1 MGQVTRHP
9 CAAQPGA
16 AGSPWRTLVAAIV
29 ALAVSGAGAGA
40 AAPDALPAPQTPP
53 AAFTYKGAELCV
65 RCHRS
70 EQSEWCD
77 TATTGAWRH
86 DAHSRAHLALLP
98 ANPRTRAM
106 EEALGITAATTA
118 SCVACHTQPAAEPA
132 PEEAIPEET
141 NRFLHGGISCE
152 TCHGPGSGYFE
163 PHLHANWRF
172 LPAADK
178 ARHGMVDLRDPVLKT
193 ENCLGC
199 HLGDAR
205 TGRVVPHAAYA
216 AGHPPLNAFE
226 VEAASV
232 AMGPHWKRVWEKS
245 ERIQGLAATADY
257 HTEAASTAHR
267 SLIGALVALKRSALV
282 VQQAAETADSTADA
296 RPTGAG
302 SAWPELALYDCQA
315 CHHDLVLPSRR
326 QQVGYGGLVPG
337 RPGLVRWP
345 RRLAEAAFAVA
356 EMPTAAD
363 DIVSPWV
370 AALNGRPFGHPDDLR
385 GPAGAGNA
393 LARVD
398 AAIAA
403 LAAVRRDDSLP
414 ARERQITI
422 ALATAGQR
430 CTDLDSA
437 RPVGWVLSEAIRHAD
452 GWTPAERDLVR
463 ARLDT
468 TLGLGIPGPP
478 PRPDDPTPFWRLSL
492 DAAAAYDPDVA
503 TEAFRL
509 PAARPDAAA
518 SPRSSAAPSPQANPL
533 RPVPG
538 AAIPL
543 ELPATSEPR

>member
-9 CAAQPGA
+9 GTTQRGV
-16 AGSPWRTLVAAIV
+16 AGSPWWPLVAAIV
-29 ALAVSGAGAGA
+29 ALAVSGAIAGGAP
-40 AAPDALPAPQTPP
+40 PDALPAPQTPP
-53 AAFTYKGAELCV
+53 AAFTYKGAELCM

-77 TATTGAWRH
+77 VATSTAWRH
-86 DAHSRAHLALLP
+86 DAHSRAHLALVP

-118 SCVACHTQPAAEPA
+118 SCIACHTHPAAEPA
-132 PEEAIPEET
+132 PEEAIPEES

-172 LPAADK
+172 LAAADK
-178 ARHGMVDLRDPVLKT
+178 ARLGMVDLRDPVRKT

-216 AGHPPLNAFE
+216 AGHPPLGAFE
-226 VEAASV
+226 VEAASA

-245 ERIQGLAATADY
+245 ERIQGLAATHDY

-267 SLIGALVALKRSALV
+267 SLIGALVALKRSALL
-282 VQQAAETADSTADA
+282 VQEAAEVAGGTADA
-296 RPTGAG
+296 APAVPG

-345 RRLAEAAFAVA
+345 RRLAEGAFAVA

-393 LARVD
+393 VARVD

-403 LAAVRRDDSLP
+403 LAAVRRDGSLP
-414 ARERQITI
+414 ARERQIAAI
-422 ALATAGQR
+422 LATVGER
-430 CTDLDSA
+430 CTDLDGA

-468 TLGLGIPGPP
+468 TLRLGIPGPP
-478 PRPDDPTPFWRLSL
+478 PRPDDPSPFWRSSL
-492 DAAAAYDPDVA
+492 DAAAAFDPAVA

-509 PAARPDAAA
+509 PAARPGAAA
-518 SPRSSAAPSPQANPL
+518 SSPSSAAPAPQANPL

-538 AAIPL
+538 TAVPL
-543 ELPATSEPR
+543 ELPATTVPR